1 MAEID
6 DVKREVVLANR
17 MLFEMGLADG
27 STVERG
33 HASMR
38 LPGQP
43 DRFVIKGLGPAL
55 SLLEE
60 DDLVICDLDGFK
72 TDGPKELNLPNEVK
86 MHSCILREHPDVQSV
101 VHVHP
106 RFTVLMSVLQ
116 ANIWPMCLEGMAM
129 FRDPLPVF
137 PYPRLIICEE
147 DGAEVA
153 KLMSNAKAILLQ
165 GHGAATA
172 GADLEEAVINMLHLE
187 EQARMNYYAYTAM
200 GPDHPTTTR
209 EQIADFGAN
218 MMKMTE
224 QAHLKPEVA
233 PTARRPSGVWRHY
246 ESRITGRSEA

>member
-6 DVKREVVLANR
+6 DVKREVVIANR

-27 STVERG
+27 PTIERG

-60 DDLVICDLDGFK
+60 GHLVVCDLEGFK

-86 MHSCILREHPDVQSV
+86 MHSCILREHPEVQSV

-116 ANIWPMCLEGMAM
+116 ANIRPMCIEGMAM

-137 PYPRLIICEE
+137 PFPRLIIREE

-153 KLMSNAKAILLQ
+153 KLMGGSKAILLQ

-172 GADLEEAVINMLHLE
+172 GADLEEAVMNMLNLE

-200 GPDHPTTTR
+200 GPDHPSITK
-209 EQIADFGAN
+209 EQMADFGAN
-218 MMKMTE
+218 MRKLAE

-233 PTARRPSGVWRHY
+233 PTSRKPSGVWRHY
-246 ESRITGRSEA
+246 EHRITGR

>member
-55 SLLEE
+55 SLLKE
-60 DDLVICDLDGFK
+60 DDLVICDLEGFK
-72 TDGPKELNLPNEVK
+72 MDGPKELNLPNEVK
-86 MHSCILREHPDVQSV
+86 MHSCILRERPDVQSV

-137 PYPRLIICEE
+137 PHPRLIIREE

-153 KLMSNAKAILLQ
+153 KLMGNAKAILLQ

-200 GPDHPTTTR
+200 GPDHPTITKD
-209 EQIADFGAN
+209 QIADFGAN
-218 MMKMTE
+218 MRTMGE

-246 ESRITGRSEA
+246 ERRITGR

>member
-55 SLLEE
+55 SLLKE
-60 DDLVICDLDGFK
+60 DDLVICDLEGFK
-72 TDGPKELNLPNEVK
+72 TDGLKELNLPNEVK

-116 ANIWPMCLEGMAM
+116 VNIRPMCIEGMAM
-129 FRDPLPVF
+129 FRNPLPVF
-137 PYPRLIICEE
+137 PYPRLIIREE
-147 DGAEVA
+147 
-153 KLMSNAKAILLQ
+153 
-165 GHGAATA
+165 
-172 GADLEEAVINMLHLE
+172 
-187 EQARMNYYAYTAM
+187 
-200 GPDHPTTTR
+200 
-209 EQIADFGAN
+209 
-218 MMKMTE
+218 
-224 QAHLKPEVA
+224 
-233 PTARRPSGVWRHY
+233 
-246 ESRITGRSEA
+246 